1 MKTISE
7 RDLKVNWHPYT
18 QMQTAG
24 EPIAITKGDGA
35 WVEAEDGSRYLDA
48 ISSWWVNLHGH
59 NHPYI
64 MKAICEQVNALDHVI
79 FSGLHIFLQSNC
91 RSNYLKFYQM
101 NIKKYFTQIMVQHLL
116 RLE

>member
-24 EPIAITKGDGA
+24 DPIAITKGDGA

-64 MKAICEQVNALDHVI
+64 MKAICQQVNALDHVI
-79 FSGLHIFLQSNC
+79 FSGFTHLPAVELSEQLLEILPNEH
-91 RSNYLKFYQM
+91 K
-101 NIKKYFTQIMVQHLL
+101 NILL
-116 RLE
+116 R